1 LLDFP
6 SGDGLLLLYMMEADT
21 IAAVSTPP
29 GEGGIGIVRLSGP
42 AAFAIA
48 RRIFSPAHPGGLR
61 SRRLHYGHVVDPA
74 TGERLDEVLLAP
86 MRAPRTYTREDVVEI
101 NCHGGL
107 VPVRRVLELAIREGA
122 RLAEPGEFT
131 KRAFLNGRI
140 DLSQAEAALDLIRA
154 KTASAER
161 IAMGQLEG
169 GLSTRVGSVLDRVRD
184 LCAHVEACIDF
195 PEDEIEPAPLSEIT
209 EGLRTARGE
218 ARALSAS
225 FEEGRLFRE
234 GIRAVIAGRPN
245 VGKSSLLNALLS
257 EDRAIVTE
265 MPGTTRDVLEEF
277 VSVRGLPM
285 KIVDTAGIRQA
296 RDMAE
301 EEGVRRTLRAMESAD
316 LVLGMLDAS
325 EPLHEGD
332 RELLERIA
340 SRSAIVVLNK
350 CDLPRGLR
358 AEALP
363 EGARVV
369 EVSARTGEGLDDLRN
384 AIYELSIK
392 DPSALAEGVVVTNLR
407 HRLSL
412 ERAAGAMGAALIA
425 LEEGRPLE
433 IAAMEMREAL
443 DALGEIVGAVTT
455 EDILDRIFGEFCIG
469 K

>member
-1 LLDFP
+1 
-6 SGDGLLLLYMMEADT
+6 MMEADT

-42 AAFAIA
+42 EAFAIA
-48 RRIFSPAHPGGLR
+48 RRVFRPSGPGELVSHRLR
-61 SRRLHYGHVVDPA
+61 HGFVVDPA
-74 TGERLDEVLLAP
+74 TGEKLDEVLLAP
-86 MRAPRTYTREDVVEI
+86 MLAAGTYTREDVVEI

-161 IAMGQLEG
+161 MAMEQLEG
-169 GLSTRVGSVLDRVRD
+169 GLSKRVGSVLGRVRD
-184 LCAHVEACIDF
+184 FCAHLEAYIDF
-195 PEDEIEPAPLSEIT
+195 PEEEIEPAPLSEIKG
-209 EGLRTARGE
+209 GLRVAEEE

-225 FEEGRLFRE
+225 FEDGRLFRE

-277 VSVRGLPM
+277 ASIKGLPM
-285 KIVDTAGIRQA
+285 RIVDTAGIRQA

-301 EEGVRRTLRAMESAD
+301 EEGVRRTLRAMEGAD
-316 LVLGMLDAS
+316 VILGMLDAS
-325 EPLHEGD
+325 GPLHEGD

-340 SRSAIVVLNK
+340 GRNAVVVLNK
-350 CDLPRGLR
+350 CDLPRGLKM
-358 AEALP
+358 EAP
-363 EGARVV
+363 PGSARVV
-369 EVSARTGEGLDDLRN
+369 EVSARTGAGLEALRD

-412 ERAAGAMGAALIA
+412 DRAAEGLEAALTA

>member
-1 LLDFP
+1 MIEF
-6 SGDGLLLLYMMEADT
+6 DT

-42 AAFAIA
+42 DSFAIA
-48 RRIFSPAHPGGLR
+48 ERIFRPAHPGELK
-61 SRRLHYGHVVDPA
+61 SHRLHYGCVVDPA
-74 TGERLDEVLLAP
+74 TGEKLDEVLLAP
-86 MRAPRTYTREDVVEI
+86 MCAPRTYTREDVVEI

-154 KTASAER
+154 KTSSAER

-169 GLSTRVGSVLDRVRD
+169 GLSRRVNSVLDRVRD
-184 LCAHVEACIDF
+184 LCAHVEAYIDF
-195 PEDEIEPAPLSEIT
+195 PEDEIEPASLADIKS
-209 EGLRTARGE
+209 GLRAAEEE
-218 ARALSAS
+218 ARKLSAS

-234 GIRAVIAGRPN
+234 GIKAVIAGRPN

-277 VSVRGLPM
+277 VSIKGLPM
-285 KIVDTAGIRQA
+285 RIVDTAGIRQA
-296 RDMAE
+296 HDMAE

-316 LVLGMLDAS
+316 VILGMLDAS
-325 EPLHEGD
+325 DALHEGD

-340 SRSAIVVLNK
+340 NRNAALVLNK
-350 CDLPRGLR
+350 CDLPRGMN
-358 AEALP
+358 EALP
-363 EGARVV
+363 EGVRLV
-369 EVSARTGEGLDDLRN
+369 EISARTGAGLDALRD

-412 ERAAGAMGAALIA
+412 DRAAGRLEAALLA
-425 LEEGRPLE
+425 MEEGKPLE
-433 IAAMEMREAL
+433 IVAMEIREAL

-455 EDILDRIFGEFCIG
+455 EDILDRIFSEFCIG

>member
-1 LLDFP
+1 MIEF
-6 SGDGLLLLYMMEADT
+6 DT

-42 AAFAIA
+42 DSFAIA
-48 RRIFSPAHPGGLR
+48 ERIFRTAHPGELK
-61 SRRLHYGHVVDPA
+61 SHRLHYGRVFDPA
-74 TGERLDEVLLAP
+74 TGENLDEVLLAP

-154 KTASAER
+154 KTSSAER

-169 GLSTRVGSVLDRVRD
+169 GLSRRVNSVLGKVRD
-184 LCAHVEACIDF
+184 LCAHVEAYIDF
-195 PEDEIEPAPLSEIT
+195 PEDEIEPASLADIKS
-209 EGLRTARGE
+209 GLRAAEEE
-218 ARALSAS
+218 ARKLSAS

-234 GIRAVIAGRPN
+234 GIKAVIAGRPN

-277 VSVRGLPM
+277 VSIKGLPM
-285 KIVDTAGIRQA
+285 RIVDTAGIRQA
-296 RDMAE
+296 HDMAE

-316 LVLGMLDAS
+316 VILGMLDAS

-340 SRSAIVVLNK
+340 GRNAVLVLNK
-350 CDLPRGLR
+350 CDLPRGMN
-358 AEALP
+358 EALP
-363 EGARVV
+363 EGVRLV
-369 EVSARTGEGLDDLRN
+369 EVSARTGAGLDALRD

-412 ERAAGAMGAALIA
+412 DRAAGRLEAALLA
-425 LEEGRPLE
+425 MEKGKPLE
-433 IAAMEMREAL
+433 IVAMEIREAL

-455 EDILDRIFGEFCIG
+455 EDILDRIFSEFCIG